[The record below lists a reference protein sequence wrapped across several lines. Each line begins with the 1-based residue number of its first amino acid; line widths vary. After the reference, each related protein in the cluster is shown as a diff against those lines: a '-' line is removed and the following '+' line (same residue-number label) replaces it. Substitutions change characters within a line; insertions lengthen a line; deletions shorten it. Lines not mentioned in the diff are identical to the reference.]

1 MNGQETHIRLEWIQK
16 SQRMHDSISLMIKVS
31 DLLHMSRRTAQHKCK
46 EIYYK
51 VMNVSLLF
59 IFLSLDKDEDSVI

>member
-1 MNGQETHIRLEWIQK
+1 
-16 SQRMHDSISLMIKVS
+16 MHDSISLMIKVS
-31 DLLHMSRRTAQHKCK
+31 DLLHMSRTAQHKCK

>member
-1 MNGQETHIRLEWIQK
+1 
-16 SQRMHDSISLMIKVS
+16 MHDSISLMIKVS